1 MFASLMSSGSRKM
14 TIALAEN
21 IYLAFFFSYVI
32 VWRAKRKTSVIQ
44 SCVAASYF
52 TEKITFRL
60 KILDEADTIRQ
71 NNKNTNFFFFVLCAY
86 YQHMKNMNRK

>member
-1 MFASLMSSGSRKM
+1 
-14 TIALAEN
+14 
-21 IYLAFFFSYVI
+21 

-44 SCVAASYF
+44 NCVAASYF

-71 NNKNTNFFFFVLCAY
+71 NNKNTNFSFFFCALRVLSAY
-86 YQHMKNMNRK
+86 EKYEKKINKIK

>member
-1 MFASLMSSGSRKM
+1 
-14 TIALAEN
+14 
-21 IYLAFFFSYVI
+21 

-44 SCVAASYF
+44 NCVAASYF

-71 NNKNTNFFFFVLCAY
+71 NNKNTNFSFFFVLCAY
-86 YQHMKNMNRK
+86 YQHMKNMKRK